1 MPTIANQLP
10 PIHFPVATVQAV
22 PIEVYVLTTSV
33 VVEVCGCVVAST
45 SMSVATPALWGRW
58 ASSSTICTM
67 APNLD
72 RPGLR
77 TATTVLGARTP
88 S

>member
-1 MPTIANQLP
+1 
-10 PIHFPVATVQAV
+10 
-22 PIEVYVLTTSV
+22 
-33 VVEVCGCVVAST
+33 VAST